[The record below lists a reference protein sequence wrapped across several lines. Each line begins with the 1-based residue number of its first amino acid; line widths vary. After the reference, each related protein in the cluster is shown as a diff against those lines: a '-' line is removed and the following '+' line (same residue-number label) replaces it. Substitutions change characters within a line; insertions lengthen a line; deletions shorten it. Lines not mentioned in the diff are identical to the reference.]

1 MGEVKRARRCSRAN
15 AYGVARFA
23 ASLLVSLA
31 ISFSFVFAASQANT
45 ATSAQAQREIDALIA
60 GLGAS
65 GCRFERNGSWYDAAT
80 AEAHLRKKY
89 EYLRKRDMADTA
101 ELFIERAASRSSM
114 SGQAYRVRCGKDA
127 PVESAT
133 WFERKLVEIRRAAG
147 R

>member
-1 MGEVKRARRCSRAN
+1 MSPRSPTVLEWIVMPLCLLFALPASAAQTPRARR
-15 AYGVARFA
+15 
-23 ASLLVSLA
+23 
-31 ISFSFVFAASQANT
+31 
-45 ATSAQAQREIDALIA
+45 EIDGLIV

-89 EYLRKRDMADTA
+89 DYLRKRDMADTA

-114 SGQAYRVRCGKDA
+114 SGKAYRVRCGKDA
-127 PVESAT
+127 PVESAS
-133 WFERKLVEIRRAAG
+133 WFKRKLAEIRAAG